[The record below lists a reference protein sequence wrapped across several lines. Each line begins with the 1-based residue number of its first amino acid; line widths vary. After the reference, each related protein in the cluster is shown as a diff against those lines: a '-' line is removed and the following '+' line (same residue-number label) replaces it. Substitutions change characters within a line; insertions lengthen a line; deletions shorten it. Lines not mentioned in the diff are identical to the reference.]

1 MLKSMTG
8 FGRCESQN
16 GEHTCKVEVRSVNN
30 RFIEINTR
38 LPKSLTTLEL
48 SLKKHVKSRCARGSF
63 DITVAVS
70 KIEEKGTDLE
80 IKPNLSLANQY
91 LKAFQEIKEESGLA
105 GDIEINS
112 LLNLKDIIKIEA
124 AALDPAKEEM
134 VLNTV
139 DEALSGLVGMREDE
153 GRNLE
158 KDISE
163 RIASIGEQ
171 AHFIKT
177 RQQPIIQEYQAKL
190 REKIQL
196 LMGKNDMDE
205 ARLAQETAILADR
218 CDITEE
224 IIRLESHLKEFQKH
238 VQASGPVGR
247 KLEFITQEINRETNT
262 VGSKTIDFEVSQS
275 VINIKS
281 DLERIREQLQNVE

>member
-8 FGRCESQN
+8 VGRCESQN

-38 LPKSLTTLEL
+38 LPKSLATLEL
-48 SLKKHVKSRCARGSF
+48 PLKKHVKSRCARGSF

-91 LKAFQEIKEESGLA
+91 LKAFQEIKEKSGLA

-190 REKIQL
+190 REKLQL

-262 VGSKTIDFEVSQS
+262 VGSKTIDFEVSKS

>member
-1 MLKSMTG
+1 MTG

-91 LKAFQEIKEESGLA
+91 LKAFQEIKEKSGLA

-163 RIASIGEQ
+163 RITSIGEQ

-262 VGSKTIDFEVSQS
+262 VGSKTIDFEVSKS